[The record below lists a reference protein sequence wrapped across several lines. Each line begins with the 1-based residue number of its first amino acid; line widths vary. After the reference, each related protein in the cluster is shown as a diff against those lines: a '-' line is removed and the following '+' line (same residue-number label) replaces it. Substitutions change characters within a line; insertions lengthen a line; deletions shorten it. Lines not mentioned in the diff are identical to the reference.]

1 MQGSGKTRYKK
12 IGKKLGLPWTVVRDR
27 ELAGL
32 TMDEK
37 ADQDPLGAREDYR
50 KGRNRRPA

>member
-12 IGKKLGLPWTVVRDR
+12 LGKKLGIPWTKVRDR

-32 TMDEK
+32 TAEQK
-37 ADQDPLGAREDYR
+37 RDQDPLEMAETERER
-50 KGRNRRPA
+50 LRRQI